1 MRNRIYIALFSTA
14 ILLGSCDIDREP
26 FDSKT
31 QDEILGGE
39 QGIEMSTLGNYS
51 ILKGDV
57 GQSEGWEWIAQL
69 HRIGEYGGDNVS
81 LSGVTTDDMYYF
93 YNYNNIKN
101 NGRSN
106 YFWTKSYKAILGT
119 NTIIESAEEGVS
131 NEQDQLIGEN
141 YYLRALVYFNLVNV
155 YGRPYTQDPAALGV
169 PLKLTTDVN
178 EIPNRHTVGEVY
190 NQVISDLEKAQ
201 ELMEDDKGPIYA
213 SEYAAKALLSRVYL
227 YMDRNEEAAQ
237 YSSEVIDSGKYLLL
251 STSDLSN
258 YPKKIPEENMETI
271 FALKYEKDDYIDGY
285 NTVGGFYSTID
296 NVGWGEMYASS
307 SYLDVISKHP
317 EDARNKFITPPYITN
332 NDGEKIPVV
341 YWVNSSNNY
350 EVKETYTANGN
361 TYFESDGDEFEILE
375 EIENDILSYYFIDS
389 GNQKIYVTKD
399 FKAEDRFGYPKF
411 YVIKASNQEGLA
423 QLWSPVISRLAEMY
437 LNRAEAYA
445 KQGNEAMALQDIN
458 ILRERAGIPTYNN
471 SSEIPNDAS
480 VLDVVLEERR
490 LEMAFEGWRKF
501 DIFRNNKTLN
511 RRYPGVHYDG
521 GNVKEEVTPDDPRV
535 ILYIPEQQI
544 DVQPGLEQNP

>member
-1 MRNRIYIALFSTA
+1 MKNRIYIALFSTA
-14 ILLGSCDIDREP
+14 VLFGSCDIDREP

-31 QDEILGGE
+31 QDDILDGE
-39 QGIEMSTLGNYS
+39 QGIEMSTLGNYA

-57 GQSEGWEWIAQL
+57 GASEGWEWIAQL

-81 LSGVTTDDMYYF
+81 LSGATTDDMYYF

-106 YFWTKSYKAILGT
+106 FFWTKSYKAILGT
-119 NTIIESAEEGVS
+119 NTIIESADEGVS

-155 YGRPYTQDPAALGV
+155 YGRPYTQDPSALGV
-169 PLKLTTDVN
+169 PLKLTTDVS

-201 ELMEDDKGPIYA
+201 ELMEDDKGAAYA

-227 YMDRNEEAAQ
+227 YMDRNDEAAQ
-237 YSSEVIDSGKYLLL
+237 YAGEVIDSGKYLLL
-251 STSDLSN
+251 STSDLAD
-258 YPKKIPEENMETI
+258 YPKKAPEENMETI

-307 SYLDVISKHP
+307 SYLDLISKHP
-317 EDARNKFITPPYITN
+317 EDARKKFITPPYITD
-332 NDGEKIPVV
+332 NDGEKVPVV
-341 YWVNSSNNY
+341 YWVDTSNNY
-350 EVKETYTANGN
+350 EVKETYISNGI
-361 TYFESDGDEFEILE
+361 TYFEEDGN
-375 EIENDILSYYFIDS
+375 EIEIIEELAGDVVYYYFMDS

-445 KQGNEAMALQDIN
+445 KLGNEDMALQDIN

-471 SSEIPNDAS
+471 SNDLPNDAN

-501 DIFRNNKTLN
+501 DVFRNNQTLN

-521 GNVKEEVTPDDPRV
+521 GNVKEEITPDDPRV
-535 ILYIPEQQI
+535 ILFIPEQQI
-544 DVQPGLEQNP
+544 DVQPGLQQNP

>member
-237 YSSEVIDSGKYLLL
+237 YASEVIDSGKYLLL